1 MVFVLHMLCYEVCKK
16 ITPCS
21 LCKVQTSFFPL
32 FIMVPTPKRGL
43 SVSSDTGEIE
53 GIMDES
59 LFCLAR

>member
-43 SVSSDTGEIE
+43 SVSSDTGESYL
-53 GIMDES
+53 D
-59 LFCLAR
+59 LY